1 MLKIAMVLTASL
13 LIVTPATAATASRAA
28 EPAPLIAAERAFGA
42 RAAQAGIAP
51 SFLEFMTDD
60 AIIFAPDVVLAKAF
74 YGQAPA
80 AKAPGEGGPRLAW
93 WPNFAGVARSGDLGF
108 TTGPATI
115 NGKRGLFYVT
125 VWTRQPDGGW
135 KWVYDGGIDAD
146 GASAPGPEAPPIV
159 LAPGDVRP
167 LAPDL
172 AMDQVRSAEI
182 ALAHQARTD
191 VASAYKAV
199 LAPDA
204 RLQGSMAAPATT
216 PAAVDRELATRARV
230 IAFGPIGGGAS
241 KAGDLAWTFGDAKWD
256 AGRGHYVRI
265 WQRRAGKWALVFD
278 QIIKVEKPA

>member
-1 MLKIAMVLTASL
+1 V
-13 LIVTPATAATASRAA
+13 
-28 EPAPLIAAERAFGA
+28 IAAERAFGA

-74 YGQAPA
+74 YSQAPA
-80 AKAPGEGGPRLAW
+80 AKPPGEGGTSLAW

-108 TTGPATI
+108 TTGPATV
-115 NGKRGLFYVT
+115 NGKRGLFYFT
-125 VWTRQPDGGW
+125 VWVRQPDRGW

-159 LAPGDVRP
+159 LAPGDAKP

-182 ALAHQARTD
+182 ALARQARTD
-191 VASAYKAV
+191 VAAAYKAV
-199 LAPDA
+199 LTTDA
-204 RLQGSMAAPATT
+204 RLQGSPAAPATT
-216 PAAVDRELATRARV
+216 SAAVDRELATRAKA

-241 KAGDLAWTFGDAKWD
+241 KSGDLAWTFGDAKWQT
-256 AGRGHYVRI
+256 GRGHYVRV

-278 QIIKVEKPA
+278 QIIKVDKPT